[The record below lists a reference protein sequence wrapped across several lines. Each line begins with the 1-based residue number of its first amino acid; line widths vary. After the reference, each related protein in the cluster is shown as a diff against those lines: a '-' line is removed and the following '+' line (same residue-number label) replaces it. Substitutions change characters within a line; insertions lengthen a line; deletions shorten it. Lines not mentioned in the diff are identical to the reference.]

1 MEEPSP
7 TPLQTGIEP
16 PHQEGKARAFG
27 YVSVSADA
35 DGSAH
40 AELIGQAEAIQRACE
55 ERGLELVRVV
65 RDVRPSPGAD
75 RERPGLRHVLEQIN
89 AGEAAC
95 LVVQRL
101 DRLGGSAS
109 AVGTLVSWFQR
120 SGRRLVAAD
129 LDLDTHTQ
137 AAKVAVRALAA
148 AGELESR
155 KLAERTR
162 RGLGA
167 ARAKRAGAG
176 RCSVGERPD
185 LRERIALM
193 RAKGMT
199 LQAIADALNAE
210 RVPTLRG
217 GAHWRPSSVQA
228 AAGYKRPGRARRDG
242 LPALNRL
249 RPTGT

>member
-7 TPLQTGIEP
+7 TPLESGIEP
-16 PHQEGKARAFG
+16 PHQEGKTRAFG
-27 YVSVSADA
+27 YVYVSADA
-35 DGSAH
+35 NGSAH

-55 ERGLELVRVV
+55 ERGLGLVRVV
-65 RDVRPSPGAD
+65 RDVKPSPGAD
-75 RERPGLRHVLEQIN
+75 RERHVLEQIT

-109 AVGTLVSWFQR
+109 AVGTLVSWFLPD
-120 SGRRLVAAD
+120 GRRLVAAD

-137 AAKVAVRALAA
+137 RGKVAVRAIAA
-148 AGELESR
+148 AGELEGR

-162 RGLGA
+162 RGLAA
-167 ARAKRAGAG
+167 ARANDAG
-176 RCSVGERPD
+176 RPSVGERAD

-193 RAKGMT
+193 RAEGMT

-210 RVPTLRG
+210 GVPTLRG
-217 GAHWRPSSVQA
+217 GVHWRPSSVQA
-228 AAGYKRPGRARRDG
+228 AAGYKRPRRAGGDG
-242 LPALNRL
+242 LPASNRL